1 MSKQIELLRARRFLP
16 LFLTQILGALNDNL
30 FKSAFIM
37 VITFGAAA
45 ALDPGMVAAL
55 AGGAL
60 IAPFFLFSATAGEL
74 ADRFERSRLL
84 QILKAAEL
92 VAVFGAAAA
101 LLTGDLVLSLV
112 LLFVL
117 GAQAAFSSPVK
128 YALIPQHL
136 ATAELVDGN
145 ALMEA
150 GTFLSILA
158 GTIAGGLAVA
168 IAWGPA
174 ACGVLLLGCAVF
186 GFAASLRVP
195 LAPAPAPT
203 LRLSWNLAAA
213 TAGILRQAW
222 ERREVRLSILGASWF
237 WLVGAVSL
245 SQLPSFAKSTL
256 GADSNVVVLFL
267 AAFSIG
273 VGVGSSL
280 CGRLMRGEVSARY
293 VPLAALGMTL
303 FSFDL
308 GLASQAAMPA
318 QTALIGVVDFL
329 SRLGGLRIFG
339 DLLGL
344 AVSGGFF
351 VVPLYAMIQNRSDE
365 ASRARI
371 IAANNV
377 VNALFMAGAAIV
389 TAGLIAAGLDTPA
402 LFLILAAVNALVT
415 VWICKLL
422 PQDVLRMLARLLFR
436 LAYRVEVHGLE
447 NFAAAGDRVIIVP
460 NHVSFLDAPLVAA
473 FLPGWPVFAID
484 PAQMQRWWVR
494 PFLAAVDVY
503 PMDPSRAMAARSLI
517 NSMKEGGRCVIFPE
531 GRINVTGGALM
542 KVYDGPA
549 LIADKSDAMVLP
561 VRLDGV
567 EFTPFSRLAGRLR
580 QRWFP
585 KVTITMLEPRRL
597 AIPAELRGRA
607 RRQRAGAALYDIMSE
622 MMARRPDPP
631 SLFAALL
638 ETRAAHGGSHRIIE
652 DPETPPLTYDRAV
665 AVSLVLGRR
674 LIRGT
679 KPREPVGVMLP
690 NSVGAA
696 IAFLALQATGRVPA
710 MLNHTSGVDGV
721 LSACRTAGLRRVV
734 TSRRFIELAKLA
746 SLAER
751 LAGEVELVWL
761 EDVRAQLGIADKLY
775 GAVALRFA
783 GALHRR
789 RRISASDPAAVLFTS
804 GSEGTPKGVAL
815 SHANLLANRR
825 QIAARVDF
833 SPADL
838 ALNALPMF
846 HSFGLTGGF
855 LLPLLS
861 GVRVFLYP
869 SPLHYRIVPEIAY
882 ATGATILFG
891 TDTFLGGYARRAN
904 PYDFYALRY
913 VFAGAEPVREETR
926 KLWSERFGKRI
937 LEGYGVTEC
946 SPVIAVNTP
955 MHYRAG
961 TVGRFLPLVEHRLEP
976 VSGIESG
983 GRLIVRGPNVM
994 AGYLRGGDIEAPPE
1008 GWYDTGDIV
1017 TVDADGFAAIVGRV
1031 KRFAKLGGEMV
1042 SLAAAERIAET
1053 AVPETRH
1060 AVVALPDPRRG
1071 ERLIL
1076 VTEARDFDRARL
1088 LEAARRL
1095 GLPEI
1100 TVPREVIE
1108 IEHLPLL
1115 GTGKTDYAAVVR
1127 LAEQSMA
1134 ALSGE
1139 ISQAEPAALSLVRG

>member
-1 MSKQIELLRARRFLP
+1 MSKQIELLQARRFLP
-16 LFLTQILGALNDNL
+16 LLLTQTLGAFNDNL
-30 FKSAFIM
+30 FKSAFVM
-37 VITFGAAA
+37 LITFGAAA
-45 ALDPGMVAAL
+45 GPDPGVVGAI
-55 AGGAL
+55 AGGTL

-84 QILKAAEL
+84 QILKGAEL

-101 LLTGDLVLSLV
+101 LATGNLLFSFV

-117 GAQAAFSSPVK
+117 GTQAAFSSPIK
-128 YALIPQHL
+128 YSLLPQHL
-136 ATAELVDGN
+136 ATTELVDGN

-158 GTIAGGLAVA
+158 GTIAGGVAVA
-168 IAWGPA
+168 IAWGPVV
-174 ACGVLLLGCAVF
+174 CCILLLLCAAI

-195 LAPAPAPT
+195 NAPAPSPG
-203 LRLSWNLAAA
+203 LRISWNAAAA

-245 SQLPSFAKSTL
+245 SQLPAFAKQTL

-273 VGVGSSL
+273 VGVGSTL
-280 CGRLMRGEVSARY
+280 CGRLMHGEVSARY
-293 VPLAALGMTL
+293 VPLAALGMAL
-303 FSFDL
+303 FSLDL
-308 GLASQAAMPA
+308 GFASKAAGPT
-318 QTALIGVVDFL
+318 QTALIGIFGFL
-329 SRLGGLRIFG
+329 SQPAGLHIFV
-339 DLLGL
+339 DLVGL

-351 VVPLYAMIQNRSDE
+351 VVPLYAIIQSRSE
-365 ASRARI
+365 ASSRARI

-377 VNALFMAGAAIV
+377 VNALFMAAAAAV

-402 LFLILAAVNALVT
+402 LFQVLGAATFLVT

-422 PQDVLRMLARLLFR
+422 PRDVLRMLARGLFR
-436 LAYRVEVHGLE
+436 LVYRVEVKGLE
-447 NFAAAGDRVIIVP
+447 NVAAAGDRVIIVP

-473 FLPGWPVFAID
+473 FLSGLPVFAID

-494 PFLAAVDVY
+494 PFLSAVEVF
-503 PMDPSRAMAARSLI
+503 PMEPSRPMAAKSLI
-517 NSMKEGGRCVIFPE
+517 RLIREGGRCVIFPE
-531 GRINVTGGALM
+531 GRLNVTGGALM

-549 LIADKSDAMVLP
+549 LIADKAEAAVLP

-580 QRWFP
+580 RRWFP
-585 KVTITMLEPRRL
+585 KITITVLPPRKLML
-597 AIPAELRGRA
+597 AAELRGRA

-622 MMARRPDPP
+622 MMARRPNPP
-631 SLFAALL
+631 TLVAAVL
-638 ETRAAHGGSHRIIE
+638 EARAAHGGGHRIIE
-652 DPETPPLTYDRAV
+652 DPTTAPLTYDRAI
-665 AVSLVLGRR
+665 AASLVLGRR
-674 LIRGT
+674 LRRGT
-679 KPREPVGVMLP
+679 APGDPVGLMLP

-696 IAFLALQATGRVPA
+696 LAFLAMQATGRVPA
-710 MLNHTSGVDGV
+710 MINHTAGTDGV
-721 LSACRTAGLRRVV
+721 LSACRTAGLRRVI
-734 TSRRFIELAKLA
+734 TSRRFVEVAKITA
-746 SLAER
+746 LAER
-751 LAGEVELVWL
+751 LAGELELVWL
-761 EDVRAQLGIADKLY
+761 EDVREALGLIDKLY
-775 GAVALRFA
+775 GVVAPRFA
-783 GALHRR
+783 AVLHRGLGV
-789 RRISASDPAAVLFTS
+789 SQKDPAAVLFTS
-804 GSEGTPKGVAL
+804 GSEGAPKAVVL

-861 GVRVFLYP
+861 GVRAYLYP

-882 ATGATILFG
+882 LTGATILFG
-891 TDTFLGGYARRAN
+891 TDTFLAGYARRAN

-913 VFAGAEPVREETR
+913 VFAGAEPVHEETR
-926 KLWSERFGKRI
+926 KLWSEQFGKRI

-976 VSGIESG
+976 VPGIAEG
-983 GRLIVRGPNVM
+983 GRLLISGPNVM
-994 AGYLRGGDIEAPPE
+994 VGYMRGGQIEEPPE

-1017 TVDADGFAAIVGRV
+1017 TVDADGFVTIVGRA

-1053 AVPETRH
+1053 AGPGIRH

-1071 ERLIL
+1071 EKLVL
-1076 VTEARDFDRARL
+1076 VTEARGFDRNRL
-1088 LEAARRL
+1088 VEAAHRL
-1095 GLPEI
+1095 GMPEI
-1100 TVPREVIE
+1100 AVPREVVE
-1108 IEHLPLL
+1108 VDHMPLL
-1115 GTGKTDYAAVVR
+1115 GSGKTDYSAITR
-1127 LAEQSMA
+1127 LVEQRIGAPSA
-1134 ALSGE
+1134 DVSP
-1139 ISQAEPAALSLVRG
+1139 AEPVASLVRV

>member
-1 MSKQIELLRARRFLP
+1 MSKQIELLRASRFLP
-16 LFLTQILGALNDNL
+16 LFLTQALGAFNDNL
-30 FKSAFIM
+30 FKSAFVM
-37 VITFGAAA
+37 LITYGAATA
-45 ALDPGMVAAL
+45 FDAGAL
-55 AGGAL
+55 AAISGGML
-60 IAPFFLFSATAGEL
+60 IAPFFLFSATAGQL

-84 QILKAAEL
+84 QILKAAEIF
-92 VAVFGAAAA
+92 AVLGAAAA
-101 LLTGDLVLSLV
+101 LLTGNLALSLA

-117 GAQAAFSSPVK
+117 GTQAAFSSPVK
-128 YALIPQHL
+128 YALLPQHL

-150 GTFLSILA
+150 GTFLSILF

-168 IAWGPA
+168 TAWGPA
-174 ACGVLLLGCAVF
+174 VCCVLLLCCAGV
-186 GFAASLRVP
+186 GFVASLRVP
-195 LAPAPAPT
+195 TAPPPAPT
-203 LRLSWNLAAA
+203 LKVSWDLVTA
-213 TAGILRQAW
+213 TGGILRQAW
-222 ERREVRLSILGASWF
+222 ERRDVRLSILGASWF

-245 SQLPSFAKSTL
+245 SQLPSFAKTTL

-273 VGVGSSL
+273 VGIGSTL

-303 FSFDL
+303 FSLDL
-308 GLASQAAMPA
+308 GLASAAAPPQAG
-318 QTALIGVVDFL
+318 LIGIVDFM
-329 SRLGGLRIFG
+329 SQIGGLRIFG

-351 VVPLYAMIQNRSDE
+351 IVPLYAIIQSRSDE

-377 VNALFMAGAAIV
+377 VNALFMAAAAAV
-389 TAGLIAAGLDTPA
+389 TAGLIADGVDTPA
-402 LFLILAAVNALVT
+402 LFLILAIANALVT

-422 PQDVLRMLARLLFR
+422 PRDVLRMLARALFR
-436 LAYRVEVHGLE
+436 FAYRVEIVGLE
-447 NFAAAGDRVIIVP
+447 NCAAAGDRVIVVP
-460 NHVSFLDAPLVAA
+460 NHVSFLDAPLIAA

-484 PAQMQRWWVR
+484 PAQMRRWWVR
-494 PFLAAVDVY
+494 QFLAAVDVF
-503 PMDPSRAMAARSLI
+503 PVEPSRPMATKSLI
-517 NSMKEGGRCVIFPE
+517 KSIREGSRCVIFPE
-531 GRINVTGGALM
+531 GRLNVTGGALM

-549 LIADKSDAMVLP
+549 LIADKAEAMVLP

-580 QRWFP
+580 RRWFP
-585 KVTITMLEPRRL
+585 KVTITILPPRRL
-597 AIPAELRGRA
+597 DIPADLRGRA
-607 RRQRAGAALYDIMSE
+607 RRRHTGTALYDIMSE

-631 SLFAALL
+631 SLFQALL
-638 ETRAAHGGSHRIIE
+638 EARKAHGGGHRVFE
-652 DPETPPLTYDRAV
+652 DPETAPLTYSRAV
-665 AVSLVLGRR
+665 GASFVLGRR
-674 LIRGT
+674 LAHGTSRGET
-679 KPREPVGVMLP
+679 IGLMLP

-696 IAFLALQATGRVPA
+696 LAFLALQAAGRVPA
-710 MLNHTSGVDGV
+710 MLNHTSGADGV
-721 LSACRTAGLRRVV
+721 LSSCRTAGLRRVV
-734 TSRRFIELAKLA
+734 TSRRFVELAKLGT
-746 SLAER
+746 LAER
-751 LAGEVELVWL
+751 LAAEVELVWL
-761 EDVRAQLGIADKLY
+761 EDVRATLGVTDRLY
-775 GAVALRFA
+775 GAVAQRLA
-783 GALHRR
+783 GPLHRR
-789 RRISASDPAAVLFTS
+789 LAVAASDPAAVLFTS
-804 GSEGTPKGVAL
+804 GSEGTPKAVVL

-891 TDTFLGGYARRAN
+891 TDTFLAGYARRAN

-913 VFAGAEPVREETR
+913 VFAGAEAVREETR
-926 KLWSERFGKRI
+926 QSWAERFGKRI

-955 MHYRAG
+955 MHYCAG
-961 TVGRFLPLVEHRLEP
+961 TVGRFLPLIEHRLKP
-976 VSGIESG
+976 VARIEHG
-983 GRLIVRGPNVM
+983 GRLVVRGPNVM
-994 AGYLRGGDIEAPPE
+994 AGYLRSGEVEGPAE

-1017 TVDADGFAAIVGRV
+1017 TIDDDGFVAIVGRA

-1042 SLAAAERIAET
+1042 SLAAVERIAET
-1053 AVPETRH
+1053 AEPEARH

-1071 ERLIL
+1071 ERLVL
-1076 VTEARDFDRARL
+1076 VTEARGLDRNRL
-1088 LEAARRL
+1088 LAAAHRL
-1095 GLPEI
+1095 GQPEI
-1100 TVPREVIE
+1100 AVPREVIE
-1108 IEHLPLL
+1108 TEHLPLL
-1115 GTGKTDYAAVVR
+1115 GTGKTDYAAVTR
-1127 LAEQSMA
+1127 LAEQRLA
-1134 ALSGE
+1134 ASPGDA
-1139 ISQAEPAALSLVRG
+1139 SPPEPALSLVSD

>member
-16 LFLTQILGALNDNL
+16 LLLTQTTGAFNDNL

-37 VITFGAAA
+37 LITYGAAA
-45 ALDPGMVAAL
+45 GPDPGVVAAI

-101 LLTGDLVLSLV
+101 LLTGDLALSLV

-117 GAQAAFSSPVK
+117 GTQAAFASPVK
-128 YALIPQHL
+128 YALLPQHL

-158 GTIAGGLAVA
+158 GTIAGGVAVA

-174 ACGVLLLGCAVF
+174 ACCLLLLACAGL

-195 LAPAPAPT
+195 TALAPTPN
-203 LRLSWNLAAA
+203 LRLSWNLLTA
-213 TAGILRQAW
+213 TAGILRHAW

-245 SQLPSFAKSTL
+245 SQLPSFAKMTL
-256 GADSNVVVLFL
+256 GADSSVVVLFL

-273 VGVGSSL
+273 VGVGSTL
-280 CGRLMRGEVSARY
+280 CGRLMHGEVSARY
-293 VPLAALGMTL
+293 VPLAALGMTV

-308 GLASQAAMPA
+308 GLASQAAPPA
-318 QTALIGVVDFL
+318 QMALIGIVDFL
-329 SRLGGLRIFG
+329 SQPSGLRIFG

-351 VVPLYAMIQNRSDE
+351 VVPLYAIIQNRSEE

-377 VNALFMAGAAIV
+377 VNALFMAGAAAI

-402 LFLILAAVNALVT
+402 LFLILGVANALVT

-422 PQDVLRMLARLLFR
+422 PQDVLRMLARTLLR
-436 LAYRVEVHGLE
+436 LVYRVEVTGLE
-447 NFAAAGDRVIIVP
+447 NVAAAGDRVIIVP

-473 FLPGWPVFAID
+473 FLPGLPVFAID

-494 PFLAAVDVY
+494 PFLSAVDVF
-503 PMDPSRAMAARSLI
+503 PMEPSRPMAAKSLI
-517 NSMKEGGRCVIFPE
+517 KSIREGARCVIFPE
-531 GRINVTGGALM
+531 GRLNVTGGALM

-549 LIADKSDAMVLP
+549 LIADRSEAMVLP

-580 QRWFP
+580 RRWFP
-585 KVTITMLEPRRL
+585 KVTITILPPRKL
-597 AIPAELRGRA
+597 AVPAELRGRA
-607 RRQRAGAALYDIMSE
+607 RRQQAGSALYDIMSE
-622 MMARRPDPP
+622 MMARRPNPP

-638 ETRAAHGGSHRIIE
+638 EARAAHGGGHRIIE
-652 DPETPPLTYDRAV
+652 DPATAPLTYDRTIA
-665 AVSLVLGRR
+665 ASLVLGRR
-674 LIRGT
+674 LARGT
-679 KPREPVGVMLP
+679 TRGETVGLMLP
-690 NSVGAA
+690 NSAGAA
-696 IAFLALQATGRVPA
+696 LAFLALQATGRVPA
-710 MLNHTSGVDGV
+710 MLNHTAGVDGV
-721 LSACRTAGLRRVV
+721 LSACRTAQLRRVI
-734 TSRRFIELAKLA
+734 TSRRFVELAKLA
-746 SLAER
+746 PLAER
-751 LAGEVELVWL
+751 LAGEVELAWL
-761 EDVRAQLGIADKLY
+761 EDVRERLGIIDKLY
-775 GAVALRFA
+775 GAIALHLA
-783 GALHRR
+783 APLHRR
-789 RRISASDPAAVLFTS
+789 LGISPSDPAAVLFTS
-804 GSEGTPKGVAL
+804 GSEGAPKGVVL

-861 GVRVFLYP
+861 GVRVYLYP

-891 TDTFLGGYARRAN
+891 TDTFLAGYARRAN

-913 VFAGAEPVREETR
+913 VFAGAERVREETR
-926 KLWSERFGKRI
+926 EIWSERFGKRI

-961 TVGRFLPLVEHRLEP
+961 SVGRFLPLVEHRLEP
-976 VSGIESG
+976 VPGIADG
-983 GRLIVRGPNVM
+983 GRLTVRGPNVM
-994 AGYLRGGDIEAPPE
+994 AGYLRGGDIEAPPD

-1017 TVDADGFAAIVGRV
+1017 TVDSDGFVAIVGRV

-1053 AVPETRH
+1053 AVPEIRH

-1071 ERLIL
+1071 EKLIL
-1076 VTEARDFDRARL
+1076 VTEAHGFDRARL
-1088 LEAARRL
+1088 LEAAHQL

-1100 TVPREVIE
+1100 AVPREVIE
-1108 IEHLPLL
+1108 IDHMPLL
-1115 GTGKTDYAAVVR
+1115 GTGKTDYAAVTR
-1127 LAEQSMA
+1127 LAEQAMA
-1134 ALSGE
+1134 APS
-1139 ISQAEPAALSLVRG
+1139 SQEPTLSLVRG

>member
-16 LFLTQILGALNDNL
+16 LFLTQILGAFNDNL
-30 FKSAFIM
+30 FKSAFVM
-37 VITFGAAA
+37 LITYGAVAVM
-45 ALDPGMVAAL
+45 DPGVMAAI
-55 AGGAL
+55 AGAAL
-60 IAPFFLFSATAGEL
+60 IAPFFIFSATAGEL

-101 LLTGDLVLSLV
+101 LLTGNLVLSLV

-136 ATAELVDGN
+136 ATTELVDGN

-150 GTFLSILA
+150 GTFLSILL
-158 GTIAGGLAVA
+158 GTIAGSLAVA
-168 IAWGPA
+168 TAWGPV
-174 ACGVLLLGCAVF
+174 ACCVLLLGCAAF

-195 LAPAPAPT
+195 LAPAPAPA
-203 LRLSWNLAAA
+203 LRVSWNLMAA
-213 TAGILRQAW
+213 TDGILRQAW

-237 WLVGAVSL
+237 WLVGALSL

-256 GADSNVVVLFL
+256 GADSSVVILFL

-273 VGVGSSL
+273 VAVGSSL

-308 GLASQAAMPA
+308 AVASRLAAAPQAG
-318 QTALIGVVDFL
+318 LIGVFDFL
-329 SRLGGLRIFG
+329 SQLGGLRIFG

-344 AVSGGFF
+344 AVCGGFF

-365 ASRARI
+365 ALRARI

-377 VNALFMAGAAIV
+377 VNALFMAGAAAI
-389 TAGLIAAGLDTPA
+389 TAGLIAVGLDTPA
-402 LFLILAAVNALVT
+402 LFLILAAGNALVT

-436 LAYRVEVHGLE
+436 LAYRVEIRGVE
-447 NFAAAGDRVIIVP
+447 NFAVAGDRVIIVP

-484 PAQMQRWWVR
+484 PGQMQRWWVR
-494 PFLAAVDVY
+494 PFLAAVNVY
-503 PMDPSRAMAARSLI
+503 PMDPSRPMAARSLI

-549 LIADKSDAMVLP
+549 LVADKAEAMVLP

-567 EFTPFSRLAGRLR
+567 EFTPFSRLSGRLR
-580 QRWFP
+580 RRWFP
-585 KVTITMLEPRRL
+585 KVTITILEPRKL
-597 AIPAELRGRA
+597 ATPAELRGRA
-607 RRQRAGAALYDIMSE
+607 RRQQAGAALYDIMSE
-622 MMARRPDPP
+622 MMARRPDPA
-631 SLFAALL
+631 SLFAAVL
-638 ETRAAHGGSHRIIE
+638 EARAAHGGKHRIVE
-652 DPETPPLTYDRAV
+652 DPATPPLTYDRAI
-665 AVSLVLGRR
+665 AASLVLGRR
-674 LIRGT
+674 LTRGT
-679 KPREPVGVMLP
+679 KPGEPVGVMLP

-696 IAFLALQATGRVPA
+696 IAFLAFQATGRVPV
-710 MLNHTSGVDGV
+710 MLNHTSGVDGI
-721 LSACRTAGLRRVV
+721 LSACQTAGLRRVV
-734 TSRRFIELAKLA
+734 TSRRFVELAKLA

-751 LAGEVELVWL
+751 LADAVELVWL
-761 EDVRAQLGIADKLY
+761 EDVRAKLGLADKLY

-783 GALHRR
+783 GPLHRR
-789 RRISASDPAAVLFTS
+789 LGVSAGDPAAVLFTS
-804 GSEGTPKGVAL
+804 GSEGAPKAVAL

-891 TDTFLGGYARRAN
+891 TDTFLAGYARRGN

-926 KLWSERFGKRI
+926 RLWSERFGKRI

-976 VSGIESG
+976 VPGIELG
-983 GRLIVRGPNVM
+983 GRLVVRGPNVM
-994 AGYLRGGDIEAPPE
+994 AGYLRGGDIEGPPG

-1017 TVDADGFAAIVGRV
+1017 TVDADGFAAIVGRA

-1042 SLAAAERIAET
+1042 SLVAAERIAET
-1053 AVPETRH
+1053 AEPETRH

-1076 VTEARDFDRARL
+1076 MTEARNVDRTRL
-1088 LEAARRL
+1088 IEAARRL

-1100 TVPREVIE
+1100 AVPREVIE